1 MLLQLHPNEINVRL
15 PNQETT
21 ELIALANTLGP
32 AYADAIIEQNHRQN
46 LIYNATLQTKEG

>member
-1 MLLQLHPNEINVRL
+1 MSLQLHPNEINVRM